1 MSVVLF
7 ILGVIFMVVAIG
19 ASIALHEIGHLVPAK
34 LFGLRVPQYMI
45 GFGKTL
51 LSFRRGETQYG
62 IKMLPLGGYIS
73 MIGMYPPRPAGQGET
88 GASQKKP
95 NLFQRVFG
103 QMVDDARSQA
113 NENVKPEDEG
123 RMFYQLPI
131 YKRIIIM
138 LGGPFMNLILGFVLI
153 GIVLTS
159 FGVATTTTTVSE
171 VYKCISTAQNSDQT
185 ECSATDPVAP
195 AYEAGLLPGDT
206 ITTINGVSV
215 AQGEWNKLTDVIRE
229 NPGQP
234 VSLDYTRDGASYST
248 TLTPYLT
255 DRPVTDENGYPIKD
269 ANGDYEMAKVG
280 FVGMSST
287 VENLAMPLSEVPG
300 VVGNQ
305 LATIGNVILH
315 LPQRMG
321 DVARA
326 AFGNEER
333 DPNGPVSIVGV
344 GRIAG
349 EISAEESIAVGDKFA
364 TLLSLAGGLNLA
376 LFAFNLIPLL
386 PLDGGHVVGA
396 LYDGLKRTVA
406 KIFNIKNVK
415 PVDTIK
421 MLPLTYVVV
430 VAMLA
435 MGGLLIYADI
445 FKPIQLF

>member
-1 MSVVLF
+1 MSTVLF
-7 ILGVIFMVVAIG
+7 IGGILFMVLVIG
-19 ASIALHEIGHLVPAK
+19 LSIALHEVGHLVPAK

-51 LSFRRGETQYG
+51 VSFKRGEMQYG

-73 MIGMYPPRPAGQGET
+73 MVGMYPPRAADAEEPDEPG
-88 GASQKKP
+88 KKP

-113 NENVKPEDEG
+113 NENVRPEDHG

-138 LGGPFMNLILGFVLI
+138 LGGPFMNLVIGFVLI
-153 GIVLTS
+153 GVVLTT
-159 FGVATTTTTVSE
+159 FGVPTTTTTVSE
-171 VYKCISTAQNSDQT
+171 VYQCIGSAQNTSQT
-185 ECSATDPVAP
+185 QCTDKDPEAP
-195 AYEAGLLPGDT
+195 AYKAGLLPGDT
-206 ITTINGVSV
+206 ITAVNGTQV
-215 AQGEWNKLTDVIRE
+215 AQGEWTKLTDVIRD

-234 VSLDYTRDGASYST
+234 ISLDYTRDGASHST
-248 TLTPYLT
+248 ELTPYLT
-255 DRPVTDENGYPIKD
+255 ERPAMDDKGNAVKDEHGNYV
-269 ANGDYEMAKVG
+269 MVKVG
-280 FVGMSST
+280 FVGMGST
-287 VENLAMPLSEVPG
+287 VANIDMPLSQVPG
-300 VVGNQ
+300 VIGDQ
-305 LATIGNVILH
+305 LANIGNIIVH
-315 LPQRMG
+315 LPQRMV
-321 DVARA
+321 DVAQA
-326 AFGNEER
+326 AFGSEER

-349 EISAEESIAVGDKFA
+349 EITAQDSISVSDKFA

-386 PLDGGHVVGA
+386 PLDGGHVAGA
-396 LYDGLKRTVA
+396 LYEGVKRTVA
-406 KIFNIKNVK
+406 RVLGIKNIK

-421 MLPLTYVVV
+421 MLPLTYVAVV
-430 VAMLA
+430 GMLL

>member
-1 MSVVLF
+1 MSTLLF
-7 ILGVIFMVVAIG
+7 IGGILFMAVVIG
-19 ASIALHEIGHLVPAK
+19 LSIALHEVGHLVPAK
-34 LFGLRVPQYMI
+34 MFGLRVPQYMI

-51 LSFRRGETQYG
+51 VSFKRGETQYG

-73 MIGMYPPRPAGQGET
+73 MVGMYPPRAASPEGE
-88 GASQKKP
+88 SEPNKKP
-95 NLFQRVFG
+95 NIFQRVFG

-113 NENVKPEDEG
+113 NENVRPEDEG

-138 LGGPFMNLILGFVLI
+138 LGGPLMNLIIGCVLL
-153 GIVLTS
+153 GIVLTG

-171 VYKCISTAQNSDQT
+171 VYKCIATSQNADQS
-185 ECSATDPVAP
+185 ECSAKDPAAP

-206 ITTINGVSV
+206 ITAVNGMAVSKG
-215 AQGEWNKLTDVIRE
+215 QWTELTDVIRDH
-229 NPGQP
+229 PGEP
-234 VSLDYTRDGASYST
+234 ISLDYTRDGSSHST

-255 DRPVTDENGYPIKD
+255 ERPAVDKNGYAVKDENGNYV
-269 ANGDYEMAKVG
+269 MTKVG

-287 VENLAMPLSEVPG
+287 VENMPMPISEVPT
-300 VVGNQ
+300 VVGDQ
-305 LATIGNVILH
+305 LASIGNIILH
-315 LPQRMG
+315 LPQRMV
-321 DVARA
+321 DVAQA
-326 AFGNEER
+326 AFGTEER

-349 EISAEESIAVGDKFA
+349 EISAEDSISVADKFA

-386 PLDGGHVVGA
+386 PLDGGHVAGA
-396 LYDGLKRTVA
+396 LYEGIKRTVA
-406 KIFNIKNVK
+406 KIIGIKSIK

-430 VAMLA
+430 VAMLL